1 MFTEKESAM
10 ILETN
15 RLKFKMIQ
23 EEDIQM
29 LHQNIFTDS
38 NVMRF
43 AFSEKIFSK
52 EESNKFINQYFA
64 KEIDSKIGLYPIFLK
79 DNNILIGFGGIL
91 EFEYLN
97 QKEYEF
103 GFIIANSFWGQGY
116 ATEIGQA
123 QINFAFENLQLRQI
137 FALTNKENISS
148 KKVLE
153 KLNMKYIENID
164 VNGRGSR
171 EVYKLKNITKQSSQ

>member
-64 KEIDSKIGLYPIFLK
+64 KEIDSK
-79 DNNILIGFGGIL
+79 
-91 EFEYLN
+91 
-97 QKEYEF
+97 
-103 GFIIANSFWGQGY
+103 
-116 ATEIGQA
+116 
-123 QINFAFENLQLRQI
+123 
-137 FALTNKENISS
+137 NKG
-148 KKVLE
+148 V
-153 KLNMKYIENID
+153 
-164 VNGRGSR
+164 R
-171 EVYKLKNITKQSSQ
+171 

>member
-1 MFTEKESAM
+1 M
-10 ILETN
+10 
-15 RLKFKMIQ
+15 
-23 EEDIQM
+23 
-29 LHQNIFTDS
+29 
-38 NVMRF
+38 
-43 AFSEKIFSK
+43 
-52 EESNKFINQYFA
+52 
-64 KEIDSKIGLYPIFLK
+64 K

-116 ATEIGQA
+116 AAEIGQA

-171 EVYKLKNITKQSSQ
+171 EVYKLKNIIKQSSQ

>member
-1 MFTEKESAM
+1 M

-23 EEDIQM
+23 EEDIQI
-29 LHQNIFTDS
+29 LHQNIFTNS
-38 NVMRF
+38 NVMKF

-52 EESNKFINQYFA
+52 EESNKFIDKYFV
-64 KEIDSKIGLYPIFLK
+64 KEIDSKIGLNPIFLK
-79 DNNILIGFGGIL
+79 DKNVLIGFSGIL

-103 GFIIANSFWGQGY
+103 GFVIANNFWGQGY
-116 ATEIGQA
+116 ATEVGQA
-123 QINFAFENLQLRQI
+123 QIDFAFKNLHLSQI

-148 KKVLE
+148 KKVLD
-153 KLNMKYIENID
+153 KLNMKYIENIN
-164 VNGRGSR
+164 VNGRGIR
-171 EVYKLKNITKQSSQ
+171 EVYKLKNITKQSIQ

>member
-1 MFTEKESAM
+1 M
-10 ILETN
+10 ILKTN
-15 RLKFKMIQ
+15 RLKFKVIQ
-23 EEDIQM
+23 KEDIQI

-38 NVMRF
+38 NVMKF

-52 EESNKFINQYFA
+52 EETNEFINKYFA
-64 KEIDSKIGLYPIFLK
+64 KDIDSKIGLYPIFLK
-79 DNNILIGFGGIL
+79 DKNVLIGFSGFL

-103 GFIIANSFWGQGY
+103 GFIIANNFWSQGY
-116 ATEIGQA
+116 ATELGQV
-123 QINFAFENLQLRQI
+123 QIDFAFKNLQLRQI

-153 KLNMKYIENID
+153 KLNMKYIETID
-164 VNGRGSR
+164 VNGRGIR
-171 EVYKLKNITKQSSQ
+171 EVYKLKNITKQSNQ